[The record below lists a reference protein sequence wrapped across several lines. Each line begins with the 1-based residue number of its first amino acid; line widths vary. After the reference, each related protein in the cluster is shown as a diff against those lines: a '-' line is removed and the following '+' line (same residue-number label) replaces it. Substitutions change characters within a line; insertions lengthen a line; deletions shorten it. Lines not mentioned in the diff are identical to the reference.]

1 MATCSIHI
9 PGFTD
14 LVAGVEKV
22 RSDLPGDR
30 STVSGNLSGVL
41 LGTSSLSRVDDV
53 LTWADGEVRGLHR
66 RLAMAQQLE
75 ASTPGVQM
83 YAQFDEDDV
92 STKSQ
97 AEVEA
102 DAQTVAD
109 YLEEGGEVPQE
120 VLDLLAE
127 GKNDP
132 YFAQALAER
141 VDLEDLSNTLS
152 GVGYPPSHTMSDPD
166 YQADLEAWRQDYDA
180 LLGGLGETMG
190 LASRGT
196 GDVAPPEGWNQQ
208 WIDAITTTEPPG
220 QASRLAAV
228 VSRGR
233 WSTDFTVGLT
243 QALYDYE
250 TGDEGHKGMWQA
262 SAYPMGSSYYGARL
276 PDGTEAYDP
285 MALVLQAVAKD
296 PEAGMRLFEESGT
309 TTVTVDGDDKEV
321 SVFMDYL
328 ISQRRWPVDDGEA
341 SGDMIIAAATPFEG
355 GSVYSAEVADD
366 AYWASEAFR
375 EEVESRGDDDP
386 WWSSA
391 GHIVLDVL
399 GLIPGIG
406 ELADLANGVWYYAEG
421 NVVDGSL
428 SMVALV
434 PLGGQAA
441 TGAKWGRKVL
451 TGEAAEAA
459 LKNLDNI
466 PLDQLDESVQLLAK
480 ADNVEPGVF
489 RFDSMDDFNRAANN
503 PHPNVRYEYNGM
515 SWRTDAEK
523 RPIEVGGSL
532 SLNPVG
538 RNDPKLQTDIG
549 KGPGS
554 KDSDVGFHLIAD
566 SLGGPTNRLNVLPGN
581 GKPIDDGL
589 ANLNQGAYAKMERE
603 LRSALKDGKAVDI
616 QIKPIYPDPTNPR
629 PSEIEVGAWV
639 DGRWRTFGPFINK

>member
-22 RSDLPGDR
+22 RSDLPLDR
-30 STVSGNLSGVL
+30 STVSGNLSGVM
-41 LGTSSLSRVDDV
+41 LGTGSLSRVDDV
-53 LTWADGEVRGLHR
+53 LSWADDEVRGLHR
-66 RLAMAQQLE
+66 RLAMAQQIE

-97 AEVEA
+97 AQVEA
-102 DAQTVAD
+102 DAQKVAD
-109 YLEEGGEVPQE
+109 YLEEGGEIPQE
-120 VLDLLAE
+120 ILDLLAE
-127 GKNDP
+127 GQNDP
-132 YFAQALAER
+132 YFARALAER
-141 VDLEDLSNTLS
+141 VDLEDLSNTIAGAGMPPQPS
-152 GVGYPPSHTMSDPD
+152 GYDPD
-166 YQADLEAWRQDYDA
+166 YQEKLEAWRQDYDA
-180 LLGGLGETMG
+180 LLDGLGQTMG

-196 GDVAPPEGWNQQ
+196 GDVAPPEGWSQQ
-208 WIDAITTTEPPG
+208 WIDAITTTDPPG

-233 WSTDFTVGLT
+233 WSTDFTVELT

-250 TGDEGHKGMWQA
+250 TGDEGHKGMWNA
-262 SAYPMGSSYYGARL
+262 SAHPLGTYVGATL
-276 PDGTEAYDP
+276 PDGTQAYDP
-285 MALVLQAVAKD
+285 MALVLEAVAKD
-296 PEAGMRLFEESGT
+296 PEAGMRIFEESGT
-309 TTVTVDGDDKEV
+309 TTVEVDGEDHEV
-321 SVFMDYL
+321 SAFMDYL

-341 SGDMIIAAATPFEG
+341 AGQMILAAATPYEG

-366 AYWASEAFR
+366 AYWASEAFKQ
-375 EEVESRGDDDP
+375 EVESRRDDDP

-391 GHIVLDVL
+391 GHIVLDAL

-406 ELADLANGVWYYAEG
+406 ELADLANGAWYYAEG

-451 TGEAAEAA
+451 TGEAAEAV
-459 LKNLDNI
+459 LKNLDNV
-466 PLDQLDESVQLLAK
+466 PLNQMDESVQLLAK

-503 PHPNVRYEYNGM
+503 PHPNVRYEYEGM
-515 SWRTDAEK
+515 SWRTDVEG
-523 RPIEVGGSL
+523 RPIEVGGEL
-532 SLNPVG
+532 KLNPVG

-554 KDSDVGFHLIAD
+554 RDSDVGFHLIAD

-603 LRSALKDGKAVDI
+603 LRGALKEGKSVSIDI
-616 QIKPIYPDPTNPR
+616 RPVYPNPKDPR
-629 PSEIEVGAWV
+629 PSEFAVGAWV
-639 DGRWRTFGPFINK
+639 DGKWREFGPFINK